1 MWTFDQN
8 TCVNCQKAAGC
19 PDAKLIQKTLRGLL
33 DAVDSNDGGS
43 AAGVIVVVCKDPD
56 R

>member
-8 TCVNCQKAAGC
+8 TCMNCQKLAIC
-19 PDAKLIQKTLRGLL
+19 PDAKLIQAALRALL
-33 DAVDSNDGGS
+33 DGVDENEGGS